1 MKTFF
6 NTNAFRQVKWQTVVV
21 VGLALTF
28 GLNILFGRTSL
39 REAKKL
45 TQELEL
51 RIDTLQAVES
61 EYIELEKKYVNLYAE
76 FSNTRTQISE
86 FKEKLATISKA
97 QNNSLSNIRNELG
110 QLVAAYDTIDVS
122 IPPDTV
128 NLDGLRF

>member
-6 NTNAFRQVKWQTVVV
+6 NTNAFKQVKWQTVVV
-21 VGLALTF
+21 IGLALTL

-45 TQELEL
+45 TRELEL

-61 EYIELEKKYVNLYAE
+61 EYEALEKKYVNLYEE
-76 FSNTRTQISE
+76 FSTTRTQIAQ
-86 FKEKLATISKA
+86 FKEKLSTISKA
-97 QNNSLSNIRNELG
+97 QNASLSKIRNELSG
-110 QLVAAYDTIDVS
+110 LVAAYDTVDVS

-128 NLDGLRF
+128 NLDSLRF